1 MRKAENGHVYP
12 IEVLLVKQSLQD
24 LGFSEADQEWLVR
37 VIKRPDCLGDAS
49 GTSFNREIFEC
60 FLYDQNPRWI
70 VEELGAPYSNRKRP
84 ANIPS
89 TPFSVFCTSYLLT
102 ISMRSRSSLQIFQDG
117 LPNFGSMQVSLPNIW
132 IFTN

>member
-49 GTSFNREIFEC
+49 GTSFNREI
-60 FLYDQNPRWI
+60 L
-70 VEELGAPYSNRKRP
+70 
-84 ANIPS
+84 
-89 TPFSVFCTSYLLT
+89 SVFST
-102 ISMRSRSSLQIFQDG
+102 IRIHG
-117 LPNFGSMQVSLPNIW
+117 GSWRN
-132 IFTN
+132 